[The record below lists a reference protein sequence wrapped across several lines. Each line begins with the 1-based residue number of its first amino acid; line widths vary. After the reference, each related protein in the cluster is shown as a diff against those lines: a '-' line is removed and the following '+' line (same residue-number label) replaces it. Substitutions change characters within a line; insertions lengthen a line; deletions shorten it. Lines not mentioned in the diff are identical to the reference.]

1 MRLFQKMF
9 IPRFFFQ
16 ITTGKLGIDL
26 ERTLVIH
33 DEKNPNI
40 WKTEVELI
48 LIWTISWRYYWIAE
62 VALQM
67 SSEHYQAAEKQNR
80 KMKNN
85 HIYYPD
91 NIFEFIYHSNFDHNF
106 HPLVF
111 QCCLSWHL
119 RLCQGGPRRHR
130 GSSKVCSSR
139 TRKPEEKRPLC
150 SRFAHLR
157 FVYHWSPWTW
167 SWLLNKM
174 ITKSN
179 INFFATHYR
188 RILSRSQLIILI
200 IIPADNVKL
209 RPGRKVGEVRGT
221 RRPSVSEQRAPSAE
235 TQKNLRL
242 DCWKREF

>member
-9 IPRFFFQ
+9 LPRFFFQ

-67 SSEHYQAAEKQNR
+67 SSKHYQAAEKQNR

-85 HIYYPD
+85 HILSRQYLWVYLSLKFRPQ
-91 NIFEFIYHSNFDHNF
+91 FY
-106 HPLVF
+106 PLVF

-119 RLCQGGPRRHR
+119 RFCQGRPRRHR

-139 TRKPEEKRPLC
+139 KRKPEEKRTLC

-157 FVYHWSPWTW
+157 FVYHWSHCLT
-167 SWLLNKM
+167 M
-174 ITKSN
+174 I
-179 INFFATHYR
+179 
-188 RILSRSQLIILI
+188 L
-200 IIPADNVKL
+200 V
-209 RPGRKVGEVRGT
+209 V
-221 RRPSVSEQRAPSAE
+221 EQDEDR
-235 TQKNLRL
+235 
-242 DCWKREF
+242 DY